1 MASSSTEDTKKP
13 PLSTTDDVQNDVEK
27 NRGDASSDDPYSI
40 LSERKK
46 VCLMITASFAGL
58 ISPLSSTVYFPALT
72 SLADAMHVSSTRINL
87 TVMMYLIFQGI
98 APSFIGSFSDTHGRR
113 PAYLVSFVIY
123 LGANIGLAL
132 QTHYAA
138 LMVLRCLQ
146 ACGSSGT
153 IALGSAVVADVSTR
167 AERGKYIGYAS
178 MGLTLGPALGPVI
191 GGLIDHFC
199 GWRWIFW
206 FLTILSG
213 VFLAAIALFLPE
225 TCRAVVGNGSIPAAR
240 WNRPVFSALAP
251 TTTTTKSTSKTT
263 TSTTSI
269 TTPILTRTTPKPQ
282 RLNPLRSARLV
293 LDKENA
299 LILTYGALL
308 YAGMAAVLTTLTTTL
323 ATHYDFNTIQIGL
336 CYLPMGLGSLTSR
349 YTVGF
354 LLDRTFRRHAHAQQ
368 LRIIRN
374 TQQDISAFDIERARL
389 TVAIP
394 LAYAAAL
401 VFVAYGWVMQ
411 ARVSLAGPVLTLF
424 VGSHLLTGAFTAL
437 STLIVDLNRGSP
449 ATAVAANN
457 LVRCLLGAGA
467 TAGAAPVIERI
478 GIGWMAVVMAVVWVV
493 ASPCLWGVY
502 LWGFGWRRARSGM
515 GEGEGVEV

>member
-1 MASSSTEDTKKP
+1 MGSPSMEGPEKPPMSTTEDLK
-13 PLSTTDDVQNDVEK
+13 NDVEK
-27 NRGDASSDDPYSI
+27 NRSDASPDAPYSI

-72 SLADAMHVSSTRINL
+72 SLADAMHVSATRINL

-113 PAYLVSFVIY
+113 PAYLISFVIY

-132 QTHYAA
+132 QTNYAA

-240 WNRPVFSALAP
+240 WNRPIFSALAP
-251 TTTTTKSTSKTT
+251 KPTPTTTTATT
-263 TSTTSI
+263 A
-269 TTPILTRTTPKPQ
+269 PQRPK

-299 LILTYGALL
+299 LILIYGALL

-323 ATHYDFNTIQIGL
+323 ATHYHFNTIQIGL

-354 LLDRTFRRHAHAQQ
+354 LLDRTFRRHAHAQG
-368 LRIIRN
+368 LSIIKN
-374 TQQDISAFDIERARL
+374 QQQEIGAFDIERARL
-389 TVAIP
+389 VVTIP

-411 ARVSLAGPVLTLF
+411 SRVSLAGPVVTLF
-424 VGSHLLTGAFTAL
+424 VGSHLLTGAFTTL
-437 STLIVDLNRGSP
+437 STLMVDLNRGSP

-467 TAGAAPVIERI
+467 TAAAAPVIEAI
-478 GIGWMAVVMAVVWVV
+478 GVGWMAVVMAAVWVV
-493 ASPCLWGVY
+493 ASPCLWAVY
-502 LWGFGWRRARSGM
+502 YWGFEWRKRIKGM
-515 GEGEGVEV
+515 EGERE

>member
-1 MASSSTEDTKKP
+1 MASSSTEDQEKP
-13 PLSTTDDVQNDVEK
+13 PLSTTEDVPNDVEK
-27 NRGDASSDDPYSI
+27 NRGDASSDAPYSI

-98 APSFIGSFSDTHGRR
+98 APSFIGSFSDIHGRR
-113 PAYLVSFVIY
+113 PAYLISFVIY

-132 QTHYAA
+132 QTNYAA

-240 WNRPVFSALAP
+240 WNRPVFSVLAP
-251 TTTTTKSTSKTT
+251 TTTTSTT
-263 TSTTSI
+263 TTTFPSSTIPTSS
-269 TTPILTRTTPKPQ
+269 KPQ

-299 LILTYGALL
+299 LILIYGALL

-323 ATHYDFNTIQIGL
+323 ATHYHFNTIQIGL

-368 LRIIRN
+368 LRIIKN
-374 TQQDISAFDIERARL
+374 KQQDIRAFDIERARL
-389 TVAIP
+389 VVTIP

-411 ARVSLAGPVLTLF
+411 YHVPLAGPVVTLF

-437 STLIVDLNRGSP
+437 STLMVDLNRGSP

-478 GIGWMAVVMAVVWVV
+478 GVGWMAVAMAAVWVV

-502 LWGFGWRRARSGM
+502 LWGFGWRRARL